1 MGIKYEA
8 SREWDWEWEC
18 CKPFPHLLYR
28 EKEETLS
35 AMMAE
40 MNGATPAL
48 MKLVWAA
55 VL

>member
-1 MGIKYEA
+1 MGMGMLQAFSA
-8 SREWDWEWEC
+8 STM
-18 CKPFPHLLYR
+18 YR

-55 VL
+55 EL